1 MNISSRIKYL
11 RNEHHLTQKEL
22 AKMLNVKPT
31 TISGWELGRN
41 EPSIDTLEKLSSLFN
56 VSTEYLIGGEDNSS
70 NTIDLKTTDVLS
82 YDGKPVSPEDLAI
95 IRAILERNK

>member
-22 AKMLNVKPT
+22 AKILNVKPT

-41 EPSIDTLEKLSSLFN
+41 EPSIDTLKKLSSLFN
-56 VSTEYLIGGEDNSS
+56 VSTEYLIGGEDNPS

>member
-41 EPSIDTLEKLSSLFN
+41 EPSIDTLK
-56 VSTEYLIGGEDNSS
+56 
-70 NTIDLKTTDVLS
+70 KTL
-82 YDGKPVSPEDLAI
+82 
-95 IRAILERNK
+95 